1 MKPYN
6 FRYEN
11 PKNINEV
18 LDLLADESCDSNL
31 IAGGQSLMPMMN
43 FRLAKPELLID
54 INGIQELTG
63 ISESGNEIIIGSMT
77 RYIELEQS
85 AIVDEYLPLIA
96 MALPYIAHSAIR
108 NRGTIG
114 GSIALA
120 DPAAEMPAIM
130 LALDAD
136 IIAVSKCAERRIPAG
151 EFFLGLF
158 ETSLRADEIIKAIA
172 IKKSTGKRR
181 FAFHELSRRHGD
193 YALVGIFASA
203 HSFDPLVDPRITYF
217 GINDRPVRAQAVE
230 TLLGGFRAGDHNQ
243 LDKIVEAAGELEF
256 VDDIHA
262 SSQMRCHLAKTLLQR
277 AIGEL
282 VS

>member
-11 PKNINEV
+11 PKNIDEV
-18 LDLLADESCDSNL
+18 LNLLADKSCDSSL

-43 FRLAKPELLID
+43 FRLAQPELLID
-54 INGIQELTG
+54 INGIKELTG
-63 ISESGNEIIIGSMT
+63 ISESENEIIIGSMT

-85 AIVDEYLPLIA
+85 AIVNDYLPLIV

-114 GSIALA
+114 GSVALA

-136 IIAVSKCAERRIPAG
+136 IIAVSKGAERRIPAG

-158 ETSLRADEIIKAIA
+158 ETSLRDDEIISSIA
-172 IKKSTGKRR
+172 FQKSTKKT
-181 FAFHELSRRHGD
+181 AFC
-193 YALVGIFASA
+193 I
-203 HSFDPLVDPRITYF
+203 P
-217 GINDRPVRAQAVE
+217 
-230 TLLGGFRAGDHNQ
+230 
-243 LDKIVEAAGELEF
+243 
-256 VDDIHA
+256 
-262 SSQMRCHLAKTLLQR
+262 
-277 AIGEL
+277 
-282 VS
+282 